1 MGAILFQFF
10 FILVSSPS
18 SCCCCCWGCCC
29 CGSGG
34 CSSNRAPCCFWFVRA
49 FLFEWISF
57 LFVCLFVGSKMAV
70 GEANGP
76 VEDNSFD
83 LEFANLFVSM
93 NFRVRNSFFFLEG
106 GGRERS
112 RSETTTLEFV
122 YNFDFIFRKFKDQP
136 KRTRE
141 EKMLNKFKI
150 ISDRRNGKSEKT
162 NEIIMKNENRQ
173 TNLMKEKYK

>member
-106 GGRERS
+106 GGREREAEVKLRHWNLFIILILFFGNLRINQNEQEKKKCWTNS
-112 RSETTTLEFV
+112 R
-122 YNFDFIFRKFKDQP
+122 
-136 KRTRE
+136 
-141 EKMLNKFKI
+141 
-150 ISDRRNGKSEKT
+150 
-162 NEIIMKNENRQ
+162 
-173 TNLMKEKYK
+173 